1 MIDFA
6 AQRTKMVE
14 SQIRT
19 EDVTDRNV
27 IAAMAA
33 VPREKF
39 VPERMA
45 PLAYI
50 DQDLAIAGMG
60 LGGRFLM
67 KPATLARLLQA
78 AGVAPADR
86 ALDVGCGLG
95 YAAAVLAQLAAS
107 VVALEEDATLAA
119 GARKQ
124 LGGLGNVE
132 VVEGRLEDGH
142 KAGAPYDLILVEGA
156 VEVVPEALLGQ
167 LGEGG
172 RLVAVVG
179 YGRSASATV
188 FTKADGDVGD
198 RPAFD
203 ADVPPLPGFRRPKG
217 FVFPA

>member
-45 PLAYI
+45 ELAYI

-60 LGGRFLM
+60 MGGRFLM

-78 AGVAPADR
+78 AGVAPTDHV
-86 ALDVGCGLG
+86 LDVGCGLG
-95 YAAAVLAQLAAS
+95 YAAAVLARLAAS
-107 VVALEEDATLAA
+107 VVALEEDAALSA

-124 LGGLGNVE
+124 LGDLANVE
-132 VVEGRLEDGH
+132 VVEGRLEEGH
-142 KAGAPYDLILVEGA
+142 KARAPYDLILVEGA

-179 YGRSASATV
+179 YGRAASATV

-203 ADVPPLPGFRRPKG
+203 ADVPPLPGFRRPRG

>member
-45 PLAYI
+45 ELAYI

-60 LGGRFLM
+60 MGGRFLM

-78 AGVAPADR
+78 AGVAPTDHV
-86 ALDVGCGLG
+86 LDVGCGLG
-95 YAAAVLAQLAAS
+95 YAAAVLARLAAS
-107 VVALEEDATLAA
+107 VVALEEDTALSA

-124 LGGLGNVE
+124 LGDLANVE
-132 VVEGRLEDGH
+132 VVEGRLEEGH
-142 KAGAPYDLILVEGA
+142 KARAPYDLILVEGA
-156 VEVVPEALLGQ
+156 VEVVPEALLDQ

-179 YGRSASATV
+179 YGRAASATV

-203 ADVPPLPGFRRPKG
+203 ADVPPLPGFRRPRG

>member
-6 AQRTKMVE
+6 AQRTRMVE

-19 EDVTDRNV
+19 EDVTDKEV
-27 IAAMAA
+27 IAAMSA
-33 VPREKF
+33 VAREKF
-39 VPERMA
+39 VPERIA
-45 PLAYI
+45 ELAYI

-60 LGGRFLM
+60 MGGRFLM

-78 AGVAPADR
+78 ADVAPTDR
-86 ALDVGCGLG
+86 VLAVGCGLG

-107 VVALEEDATLAA
+107 VVALEEDAVLAA

-124 LGGLGNVE
+124 LGGFANVQ
-132 VVEGRLEDGH
+132 VVEGQLEEGH

-156 VEVVPEALLGQ
+156 VEMVPEALLGQ

-179 YGRSASATV
+179 YGRAASATV
-188 FTKADGDVGD
+188 FTKVDGDVGD